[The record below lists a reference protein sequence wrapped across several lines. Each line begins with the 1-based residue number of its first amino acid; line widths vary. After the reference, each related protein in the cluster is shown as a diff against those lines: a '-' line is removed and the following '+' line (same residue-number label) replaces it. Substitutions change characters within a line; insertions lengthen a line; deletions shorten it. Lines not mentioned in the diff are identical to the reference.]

1 LGFWLEIQQSK
12 TMNEAADDGYMLTVL
27 ISSLSSTTRGRKA
40 LNPPHTASSSHACL
54 RPYKALLFFPLGF
67 LENMTA
73 KNREQV

>member
-27 ISSLSSTTRGRKA
+27 ISSLSSTRGRKA